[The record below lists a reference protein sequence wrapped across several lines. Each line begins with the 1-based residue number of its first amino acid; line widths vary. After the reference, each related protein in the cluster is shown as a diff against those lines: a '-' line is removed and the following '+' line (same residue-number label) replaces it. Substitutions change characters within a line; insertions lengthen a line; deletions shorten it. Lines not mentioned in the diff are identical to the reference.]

1 MAKKILLIESDTA
14 LAGTI
19 AAALH
24 ARGADIAV
32 ARDAGSALDV
42 ARAERPDGIVVSA
55 ELAGGSGFVV
65 CNKLRK
71 EPDLREVPLL
81 LTSASATDETF
92 EQHRKLKTRADGY
105 LKKPFAVSA
114 LLELLAPLAGLT
126 DPSPGAPD
134 DDDLSAFD
142 AAFDSIAQVGE
153 ASAPIDHAI
162 SSEEVDAAAAL
173 VADLPDVEEP
183 PAFAPAAGAAPAAPL
198 PQPPQPPQAAV
209 APAPQDGELR
219 AELDRARAE
228 LAEVRAE
235 LADVR
240 AELDAANAARAELTA
255 RLDAEAARTRDA
267 EAKVGEE
274 LAAVR
279 AVLSSALAALDR
291 S

>member
-19 AAALH
+19 ATALH

-42 ARAERPDGIVVSA
+42 ARAERPDGIVVCA
-55 ELAGGSGFVV
+55 ELPGGSGFVV

-71 EPDLREVPLL
+71 EPDFREVPLL
-81 LTSASATDETF
+81 LTSANATDETF

-105 LKKPFAVSA
+105 LKKPFAVAA
-114 LLELLAPLAGLT
+114 LLEMLAPLAGLSAPT
-126 DPSPGAPD
+126 PGAPD
-134 DDDLSAFD
+134 DEDLLAFD

-153 ASAPIDHAI
+153 ASAPIDRAI

-173 VADLPDVEEP
+173 VADVPDVEE
-183 PAFAPAAGAAPAAPL
+183 A
-198 PQPPQPPQAAV
+198 Q
-209 APAPQDGELR
+209 LR

-228 LAEVRAE
+228 LARVRAE
-235 LADVR
+235 L
-240 AELDAANAARAELTA
+240 EAANAARAELTA
-255 RLDAEAARTRDA
+255 RLDAEAARTREA